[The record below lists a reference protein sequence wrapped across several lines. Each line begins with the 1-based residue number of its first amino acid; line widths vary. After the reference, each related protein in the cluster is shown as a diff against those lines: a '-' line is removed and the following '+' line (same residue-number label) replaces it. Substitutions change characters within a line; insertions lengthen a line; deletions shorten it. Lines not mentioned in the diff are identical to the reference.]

1 MATYNVTERNPE
13 NLVIIANRVLSF
25 DDAAQAQPAALNQV
39 SPKGTVVSGALATQQ
54 LVTATGAQVS
64 TTRDVDTYT
73 LLTSSG
79 TNFIA
84 TCTVALSPDNVTYST
99 ICVPALAA
107 AVNNVGAVAIPLSV
121 RVPAGWYI
129 KLTSTLFTIGLTTY
143 A

>member
-1 MATYNVTERNPE
+1 MATYNVTERDPQN
-13 NLVIIANRVLSF
+13 NQIIAARVLSF
-25 DDAAQAQPAALNQV
+25 DDAATAQPVKVNAV
-39 SPKGTVVSGALATQQ
+39 SPIGTIVSGALPTVQ

-79 TNFIA
+79 TNAIA
-84 TCTVALSPDNVTYST
+84 TCTVALSPDNSTYST

-129 KLTSTLFTIGLTTY
+129 KLTSTLFTIGVTTY